1 MRLLIISQYFWPEN
15 FRINDLVTELVRRGH
30 EVTVLTGK
38 PNYPDGDVFPEFLE
52 HPENFLTYKGASIIR
67 VPIWARGSSRLSL
80 FLNYLSYAVSAAL
93 FGLFH
98 LRDQQFDAIFVF
110 EPSPVTVGLPAIIL
124 RRLKHS
130 PVAFWVLDQWPET
143 LAAIGVVKSK
153 VVLKLVGLLVAFIY
167 ARCDLVLA
175 QSKSLVSMI
184 GKYCNDPE
192 RICYFPSWDD
202 SGDVENYVIPAA
214 EVPVMDGSFNILFAG
229 NIGEAQD
236 FSAILDAAELLID
249 HKNIRWLIV
258 GDGRM
263 ASWVKG
269 EAARRGLQENFVL
282 LGRYPV
288 DRMPSFYQHADGL
301 LVSLKSDPVFSMT
314 LPGKIQSYLAAGIP
328 ILGMLDGE
336 GASVIQDS
344 RAGFACPAG
353 DSRALAEAVL
363 CLSRLTDV
371 ERQSMGQRG
380 AAYSR
385 REFDRGILISRLE
398 TWLMNLSYKCVKKK
412 GSAT

>member
-1 MRLLIISQYFWPEN
+1 MRLLVISQYFWPEN
-15 FRINDLVTELVRRGH
+15 FRINDLVSELIRRGH

-38 PNYPDGDVFPEFLE
+38 PNYPSGKVFPEFLE
-52 HPENFLTYKGASIIR
+52 YPEKYFSYEGAKIVR
-67 VPIWARGSSRLSL
+67 VPIWARGSGRISL
-80 FLNYLSYAVSAAL
+80 FINYLSYAFSATL

-98 LRDQQFDAIFVF
+98 LRNKQFDVIFVF
-110 EPSPVTVGLPAIIL
+110 EPSPVTVGLPAIVL
-124 RRLKHS
+124 RRLKCC

-153 VVLKLVGLLVAFIY
+153 TVLRLVGRLVAFIY
-167 ARCDLVLA
+167 ARCDLILA
-175 QSKSLVSMI
+175 QSKSLVFLI
-184 GKYCNDPE
+184 GKYCNDQE

-202 SGDVENYVIPAA
+202 SSDAENSVEPAA
-214 EVPVMDGSFNILFAG
+214 EVLVRNGSFNILFAG

-282 LGRYPV
+282 LGRYSV
-288 DRMPSFYQHADGL
+288 DRMSSFYQHADGL

-363 CLSRLTDV
+363 CLSRLTET
-371 ERQSMGQRG
+371 ERQFMGQRG

-385 REFDRGILISRLE
+385 REFDRDMLISRLE
-398 TWLMNLSYKCVKKK
+398 TWLMNLSYKRVKKK
-412 GSAT
+412 GGAT